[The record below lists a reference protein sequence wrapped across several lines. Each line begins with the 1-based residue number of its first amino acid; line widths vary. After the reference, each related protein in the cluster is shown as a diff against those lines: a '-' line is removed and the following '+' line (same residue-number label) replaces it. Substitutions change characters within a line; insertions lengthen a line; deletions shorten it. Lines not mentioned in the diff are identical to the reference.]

1 MSVAER
7 LRARTP
13 TRRWVGLG
21 VAAAG
26 WFAAY
31 ELNRPLWDWL
41 VFDVVGLDPESR
53 LGSGVH
59 FFFYDS
65 AKIALLLVGII
76 FVVTVLR
83 SFMSVEE
90 DVPRSVELRW
100 RAWWSSCGDHGF
112 IMTDGAD
119 SLGCDV
125 LVEGG
130 AERGQVQVAV
140 DAAELLAGLD
150 HPGG

>member
-31 ELNRPLWDWL
+31 ELNRPLCDWL
-41 VFDVVGLDPESR
+41 LFDVVGLDPDSR
-53 LGSGVH
+53 LGSGLH

-65 AKIALLLVGII
+65 VKIALLLVGII

-83 SFMSVEE
+83 SFMSVERTRALLGGCLLYTSPS
-90 DVPRSVELRW
+90 PRDR
-100 RAWWSSCGDHGF
+100 
-112 IMTDGAD
+112 
-119 SLGCDV
+119 
-125 LVEGG
+125 
-130 AERGQVQVAV
+130 
-140 DAAELLAGLD
+140 
-150 HPGG
+150 